1 MKKTIGISATK
12 VILIIV
18 AILIVVLLVPQLYRK
33 INNNSSENNKNLSEN
48 SKRED
53 EIIQNIRSAFDTIR
67 EKFIINEAT
76 IEGYQPVETHTN
88 DEGVETGTAFDLKN
102 MIISSLGENTVDESK
117 DNVIDHFSLDM
128 FIKDEGQVVEL
139 SDGYHV
145 YLSNGEEENEKF
157 ITIVYIDSVFE
168 HGMAHYDTEN
178 NLVIDKTNDTY
189 PVLVAQIRLSNDDV
203 AYYLEPVKSVK

>member
-1 MKKTIGISATK
+1 
-12 VILIIV
+12 
-18 AILIVVLLVPQLYRK
+18 
-33 INNNSSENNKNLSEN
+33 
-48 SKRED
+48 
-53 EIIQNIRSAFDTIR
+53 
-67 EKFIINEAT
+67 
-76 IEGYQPVETHTN
+76 
-88 DEGVETGTAFDLKN
+88 

-157 ITIVYIDSVFE
+157 ITIVYKDSVFE

>member
-157 ITIVYIDSVFE
+157 IAIVYKDSTFS

-178 NLVIDKTNDTY
+178 NLVIDSTNGSY
-189 PVLVAQIRLSNDDV
+189 PILVAQIRLSDTDV

>member
-12 VILIIV
+12 VLLIIV

-145 YLSNGEEENEKF
+145 YLSNGNEENEKF
-157 ITIVYIDSVFE
+157 ITIVYKDLTFS

-178 NLVIDKTNDTY
+178 NLVIDSTNGSY
-189 PVLVAQIRLSNDDV
+189 PILVAQIRLSDTDV